1 MDDHYYAVIMAGG
14 GGTRLWPLSR
24 QDRPKQMLSL
34 VGERSLFQM
43 AVDRLEGVFTPERIL
58 IVTITEQ
65 AGHLQAQCPEIPEEN
80 YLLEPLPRGT
90 ASVVGMAA
98 VALQDR
104 DPDAVMAVL
113 TADHIILHQG
123 IFQHALSGAYEVAR
137 DDYLVTLGI
146 SPTYP
151 AIGYG
156 YIKQGSFLGSY
167 QDLDVF
173 AAEQFTEKPDQDR
186 AEKMLDTGNYVWNS
200 GMFIWTIERI
210 LEEFYRQMPGLV
222 AQLEIIAESW
232 GSSDQHRIVAEIWPD
247 IKPETIDFGIMEGAE
262 RVAVIPVENL
272 GWSDMGSWESL
283 FDVLDADDLGNVV
296 RGSEHISLDSEE
308 TLIYT
313 AADPRT
319 VVTIGTTDLVI
330 VDTGDVLLVC
340 DKAQSQRV
348 REIVKRLSEE
358 GKTHLL

>member
-1 MDDHYYAVIMAGG
+1 MEDHYYAVIMAGG

-34 VGERSLFQM
+34 ISERSLFQM
-43 AVDRLEGVFTPERIL
+43 AVDRLEGTFPPDRIL
-58 IVTITEQ
+58 IVTVKEQ
-65 AGHLQAQCPEIPEEN
+65 AGHLQAQYPEIPEEN

-98 VALQDR
+98 AALQDR
-104 DPDAVMAVL
+104 DPQAVMAVL
-113 TADHIILHQG
+113 TADHIIPQQDL
-123 IFQHALSGAYEVAR
+123 FQQALSGAYEVAR

-151 AIGYG
+151 ATGYG
-156 YIKQGSFLGSY
+156 YIKQGSSLGSY
-167 QDLDVF
+167 QGLDVYT
-173 AAEQFTEKPDQDR
+173 AEQFTEKPDQDR
-186 AEKMLDTGNYVWNS
+186 AEKMLDSGDYVWNS

-210 LEEFYRQMPGLV
+210 LEEFYRQMPALA

-232 GSSDQHRIVAEIWPD
+232 GSSDQQRIVAEIWPD

-272 GWSDMGSWESL
+272 GWSDVGSWESL

-296 RGSEHISLDSEE
+296 RGSEHISLDSEG

-313 AADPRT
+313 AAEPRT
-319 VVTIGTTDLVI
+319 VVTIGTNDLVI

-340 DKAQSQRV
+340 DKSQSQRV

-358 GKTHLL
+358 GKTQLL